1 MFLLFSFNPFHH
13 THLSLQF
20 CFWFEL
26 GFHPTDEELIIKQ
39 MSGKVSLKYSLLS
52 CSSSLRME
60 LQILV
65 KWHKQ
70 CGKLVYMRQ
79 LGQVSYKY
87 LHQLIIVIPQTT
99 MLKFIINVCVT
110 KIELVSIQI
119 LSFTYEDNLNKKST
133 NKKNWKTKIECIG
146 NKRKGIKKSENWK
159 WKWKVLHHLFL
170 MCGTDDRNSEEKK
183 A

>member
-133 NKKNWKTKIECIG
+133 NKKN
-146 NKRKGIKKSENWK
+146 
-159 WKWKVLHHLFL
+159 
-170 MCGTDDRNSEEKK
+170 
-183 A
+183 